1 MTRPG
6 TWKVFAFAAAM
17 TGLGMA
23 GAPTAAAQLSTTGSD
38 TTTSRP
44 TDAVRGGPWA
54 VITPIGSDSA
64 DSAGSD
70 TSTSKSNDGSRG
82 SLRLP
87 GDGSRRAFPFPV
99 R

>member
-44 TDAVRGGPWA
+44 TDAVRGGP
-54 VITPIGSDSA
+54 G
-64 DSAGSD
+64 
-70 TSTSKSNDGSRG
+70 R
-82 SLRLP
+82 
-87 GDGSRRAFPFPV
+87 
-99 R
+99 